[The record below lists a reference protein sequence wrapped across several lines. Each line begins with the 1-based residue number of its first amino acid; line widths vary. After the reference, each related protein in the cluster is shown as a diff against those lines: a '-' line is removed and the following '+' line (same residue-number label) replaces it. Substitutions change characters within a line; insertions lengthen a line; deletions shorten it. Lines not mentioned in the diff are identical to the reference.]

1 MTVLLDPQRFDAVLL
16 DMDGVV
22 TDTAAVH
29 RRAWARL
36 FDPILREHAARAG
49 SAFVPFSDEDY
60 LRHVDGRRREDG
72 IRVFLAS
79 RGIDVVAGEPGDPP
93 DRFTAVGLGRRKNA
107 YFLEAVATD
116 GVRPFPG
123 TVRLVH
129 ALATVGIACGV
140 FTASRNARHVL
151 TAAGVADLFA
161 TVVDGDDAARAG
173 LAGKP
178 APDVLLETARR
189 LGAAPERAVV
199 AEDALAG
206 VAAGHAGGFALVLGV
221 DRGGPS
227 SGQRAALLSAGADL
241 VVGDLGE
248 VLVVTGVRR

>member
-1 MTVLLDPQRFDAVLL
+1 MTVLLDPARFDVVAL

-22 TDTAAVH
+22 TDTASVH

-36 FDPILREHAARAG
+36 FDPVLREHAERTG
-49 SAFVPFSDEDY
+49 TPFVPFSREDY

-72 IRVFLAS
+72 VRAFLAS
-79 RGIDVVAGEPGDPP
+79 RGIDVPPGEPGDAPG
-93 DRFTAVGLGRRKNA
+93 RFTAVGLGRRKNA
-107 YFLEAVATD
+107 YFLDAVATE

-129 ALATVGIACGV
+129 ALSTVGLACGV
-140 FTASRNARHVL
+140 FTASRNAHQVL
-151 TAAGVADLFA
+151 AAAGVADLFA
-161 TVVDGDDAARAG
+161 AVLDGDEAARCG

-178 APDVLLETARR
+178 APDVLLETVRR
-189 LGAAPERAVV
+189 LGGTPSRAAV

-206 VAAGHAGGFALVLGV
+206 VAAGRAGGFGLVLGV

-227 SGQRAALLSAGADL
+227 TGQGPALLAAGADV

>member
-1 MTVLLDPQRFDAVLL
+1 M
-16 DMDGVV
+16 
-22 TDTAAVH
+22 
-29 RRAWARL
+29 
-36 FDPILREHAARAG
+36 
-49 SAFVPFSDEDY
+49 
-60 LRHVDGRRREDG
+60 
-72 IRVFLAS
+72 
-79 RGIDVVAGEPGDPP
+79 
-93 DRFTAVGLGRRKNA
+93 GLGRRKNA
-107 YFLEAVATD
+107 YFLESVATD

-151 TAAGVADLFA
+151 TAAGVADLFG

-189 LGAAPERAVV
+189 LGASPARAVV

-221 DRGGPS
+221 DRGGPA
-227 SGQRAALLSAGADL
+227 SGQRASLLAAGADL
-241 VVGDLGE
+241 VVGDLSE
-248 VLVVTGVRR
+248 VLVMTGVRR